1 MSIAVTLNGVLY
13 QIPTVGESDWGQN
26 TTNYLVALGS
36 GGLLSLEGGNF
47 PLINDVNFGPYKGV
61 LSPYYQ
67 SGQLLPA
74 STGLL
79 RLTNTESVT
88 WRNATDSG
96 DLSLHVV
103 GNQLYFAGFPVGGGG
118 GASPLTTKGD
128 IYTYSTTDTRL
139 PVGLNGLVL
148 TADSSTPT
156 GLSWAAGGG
165 GGGGSVVGFS
175 FTNAHGIAGTV
186 TTPTTTPNLT
196 LTLGAI
202 TPTSIAAT
210 GVLSAS
216 NFSGSFS
223 GTSTNTNTGDQ
234 TITLTGDVTG
244 SGTGSFATT
253 LALTVPV
260 AKGGTGQT
268 TANAAFNALAPSQA
282 THAGEVLITDGAN
295 TSWAAFP
302 GAGSVTSV
310 SATGSNGV
318 TASVATPTTTP
329 SISIGLGAI
338 TPTSVAAS
346 GTVTGSNI
354 TGTATGSNTGDQ
366 TISLSGDVTGTGT
379 SGITTVLSNTT
390 VSAGAY
396 TLSSITVDA
405 KGRITSASS
414 GSPQTITLT
423 GDVTGSGT
431 GSFAT
436 ALVAS
441 GVSAGTYNNV
451 SVTAKGIVYAGSN
464 VAYITGNQTITV
476 TGDVS
481 GSGTTAIGLTL
492 ANTSVSTGTYN
503 FTTLTVDAKGRI
515 TAASS
520 GSPVTSVSVV
530 TANGISG
537 SVANSTT
544 TPAITLTLGAI
555 TPGSVAATG
564 TVTGSNLSGNN
575 TGDQTITLT
584 GGVTGSGNG
593 SFAATVVTNANL
605 TGMVTS
611 VGNATTVV
619 TNANLT
625 GDITSVGNA
634 TTLTNAPVIAK
645 VLTGYTSGAG
655 VVSSTDSILQAIQK
669 LNGNDATNANL
680 TGMVTSVGNATT
692 VVTNANLTGD
702 ITSVGNATTLTNAPV
717 IAKVLTGYTSGAGVV
732 SSTDSILQAI
742 QKLNGNDA
750 TNANLTGM
758 VTSVGNATTV
768 VTNANLTGDVTSVGN
783 ATTLASTAVTAGSYS
798 AANITVDAKGRITA
812 AANGSIPYVYITS
825 TYTGVGQGTPSI
837 ANGTSNTAF
846 GVNALS
852 ANTLTTA
859 YNVAVGGN
867 ALSSATNAQYCI
879 AIGYN
884 ALTAAGAKSSDI
896 AIGYNALTS
905 ATGGGNNIAIGQNT
919 LSSLLTNSYNIAIGS
934 SALKYSTAAGNIA
947 VGDQVLI
954 NSTTGQYNTVSGYN
968 SMYRNTT
975 GSYNV
980 AVGNNALF
988 GTYTD
993 NENVAVGNMSC
1004 FQLGVGSGNHYNVAV
1019 GSGTLQY
1026 ANGSAT
1032 AGNVAV
1038 GREAI
1043 NSGASGTYNTAV
1055 GYRAG
1060 LYIAGNTN
1068 NTVIGNLAGTDAV
1081 GTIDYSKSNYIV
1093 LGNNSVTNANIKVA
1107 WTVTSDERDKTD
1119 IAPINKGLDFVMNLQ
1134 PKSFKL
1140 IDRETQK
1147 ATTGTRYGFLAQDIL
1162 ALETEPVLIDNQDS
1176 ENLKMKESLLV
1187 PILVKAIQELKAEIE
1202 SLKAKLNT

>member
-175 FTNAHGIAGTV
+175 FTNAHGISGTV

-436 ALVAS
+436 ALAAS

-702 ITSVGNATTLTNAPV
+702 
-717 IAKVLTGYTSGAGVV
+717 
-732 SSTDSILQAI
+732 
-742 QKLNGNDA
+742 
-750 TNANLTGM
+750 
-758 VTSVGNATTV
+758 
-768 VTNANLTGDVTSVGN
+768 VTSVGN

-905 ATGGGNNIAIGQNT
+905 ATGGGNNIAIGQYT

>member
-88 WRNATDSG
+88 WRNATDNG

-175 FTNAHGIAGTV
+175 FTNAHGISGTV

-436 ALVAS
+436 ALAAS

-702 ITSVGNATTLTNAPV
+702 
-717 IAKVLTGYTSGAGVV
+717 
-732 SSTDSILQAI
+732 
-742 QKLNGNDA
+742 
-750 TNANLTGM
+750 
-758 VTSVGNATTV
+758 
-768 VTNANLTGDVTSVGN
+768 VTSVGN

-798 AANITVDAKGRITA
+798 AASITVDAKGRITA
-812 AANGSIPYVYITS
+812 AANGSVPYITLNSS
-825 TYTGVGQGTPSI
+825 TSAIGYGVSATPGSGTIFGTNAGASVNSAAPGVIIGQN
-837 ANGTSNTAF
+837 AARNTA
-846 GVNALS
+846 GGSNNLVIGELALYTNVTGS
-852 ANTLTTA
+852 S
-859 YNVAVGGN
+859 NVALGNQTLYNATGGSN
-867 ALSSATNAQYCI
+867 I
-879 AIGYN
+879 AIGGSN
-884 ALTAAGAKSSDI
+884 AYYLT
-896 AIGYNALTS
+896 
-905 ATGGGNNIAIGQNT
+905 TGNNNIAIGVNA
-919 LSSLLTNSYNIAIGS
+919 LGSAGMGSSPVTYSYNIAIGTD
-934 SALKYSTAAGNIA
+934 ALK
-947 VGDQVLI
+947 
-954 NSTTGQYNTVSGYN
+954 SG
-968 SMYRNTT
+968 
-975 GSYNV
+975 G
-980 AVGNNALF
+980 
-988 GTYTD
+988 
-993 NENVAVGNMSC
+993 
-1004 FQLGVGSGNHYNVAV
+1004 
-1019 GSGTLQY
+1019 
-1026 ANGSAT
+1026 AT
-1032 AGNVAV
+1032 AINNVAV
-1038 GREAI
+1038 GRVALQYASGSNNTGIGSVALNGVSTGHE
-1043 NSGASGTYNTAV
+1043 NSGLGNNAGYNIST
-1055 GYRAG
+1055 GS
-1060 LYIAGNTN
+1060 N
-1068 NTVIGNLAGTDAV
+1068 NTTLGYQAGTDAV
-1081 GTIDYSKSNYIV
+1081 ATITTQSNYIV

-1107 WTVTSDERDKTD
+1107 WTVTSDARDKTD

-1140 IDRETQK
+1140 IDRETQE

>member
-1 MSIAVTLNGVLY
+1 
-13 QIPTVGESDWGQN
+13 
-26 TTNYLVALGS
+26 
-36 GGLLSLEGGNF
+36 
-47 PLINDVNFGPYKGV
+47 
-61 LSPYYQ
+61 
-67 SGQLLPA
+67 
-74 STGLL
+74 
-79 RLTNTESVT
+79 
-88 WRNATDSG
+88 
-96 DLSLHVV
+96 
-103 GNQLYFAGFPVGGGG
+103 
-118 GASPLTTKGD
+118 
-128 IYTYSTTDTRL
+128 
-139 PVGLNGLVL
+139 
-148 TADSSTPT
+148 
-156 GLSWAAGGG
+156 
-165 GGGGSVVGFS
+165 
-175 FTNAHGIAGTV
+175 
-186 TTPTTTPNLT
+186 
-196 LTLGAI
+196 
-202 TPTSIAAT
+202 
-210 GVLSAS
+210 
-216 NFSGSFS
+216 
-223 GTSTNTNTGDQ
+223 
-234 TITLTGDVTG
+234 
-244 SGTGSFATT
+244 
-253 LALTVPV
+253 
-260 AKGGTGQT
+260 
-268 TANAAFNALAPSQA
+268 
-282 THAGEVLITDGAN
+282 
-295 TSWAAFP
+295 
-302 GAGSVTSV
+302 
-310 SATGSNGV
+310 
-318 TASVATPTTTP
+318 
-329 SISIGLGAI
+329 
-338 TPTSVAAS
+338 
-346 GTVTGSNI
+346 
-354 TGTATGSNTGDQ
+354 
-366 TISLSGDVTGTGT
+366 
-379 SGITTVLSNTT
+379 
-390 VSAGAY
+390 
-396 TLSSITVDA
+396 
-405 KGRITSASS
+405 
-414 GSPQTITLT
+414 
-423 GDVTGSGT
+423 
-431 GSFAT
+431 
-436 ALVAS
+436 
-441 GVSAGTYNNV
+441 
-451 SVTAKGIVYAGSN
+451 
-464 VAYITGNQTITV
+464 
-476 TGDVS
+476 
-481 GSGTTAIGLTL
+481 
-492 ANTSVSTGTYN
+492 
-503 FTTLTVDAKGRI
+503 
-515 TAASS
+515 
-520 GSPVTSVSVV
+520 
-530 TANGISG
+530 
-537 SVANSTT
+537 
-544 TPAITLTLGAI
+544 
-555 TPGSVAATG
+555 
-564 TVTGSNLSGNN
+564 
-575 TGDQTITLT
+575 
-584 GGVTGSGNG
+584 
-593 SFAATVVTNANL
+593 
-605 TGMVTS
+605 
-611 VGNATTVV
+611 
-619 TNANLT
+619 
-625 GDITSVGNA
+625 
-634 TTLTNAPVIAK
+634 
-645 VLTGYTSGAG
+645 
-655 VVSSTDSILQAIQK
+655 
-669 LNGNDATNANL
+669 
-680 TGMVTSVGNATT
+680 MVTSVGNATT

-905 ATGGGNNIAIGQNT
+905 ATGGGNNIAIGQYT

-1043 NSGASGTYNTAV
+1043 NSGSSGTYNTAV

>member
-702 ITSVGNATTLTNAPV
+702 
-717 IAKVLTGYTSGAGVV
+717 
-732 SSTDSILQAI
+732 
-742 QKLNGNDA
+742 
-750 TNANLTGM
+750 
-758 VTSVGNATTV
+758 
-768 VTNANLTGDVTSVGN
+768 VTSVGN

-905 ATGGGNNIAIGQNT
+905 ATGGGNNIAIGQYT

-934 SALKYSTAAGNIA
+934 SALKYSTASGNIA

-1043 NSGASGTYNTAV
+1043 NSGSSGTYNTAV